1 MCTRSEGRDQT
12 RGGMGGRGAKGG
24 TRELPWGGPRVI
36 GRTLGV
42 NVGRSKSSKYKVTLR
57 QGRTIKHP
65 VAEHLE
71 GGSDVRN
78 LG

>member
-12 RGGMGGRGAKGG
+12 WGGMGGGAPRGEP
-24 TRELPWGGPRVI
+24 RELPWGGPRVI

-42 NVGRSKSSKYKVTLR
+42 YVGRSKSSKYKVTLR

-65 VAEHLE
+65 VSEHLE

>member
-1 MCTRSEGRDQT
+1 MRDVTRHGEVWGGGAA
-12 RGGMGGRGAKGG
+12 RGEP
-24 TRELPWGGPRVI
+24 RELPWGGPRVI

>member
-1 MCTRSEGRDQT
+1 MGRD
-12 RGGMGGRGAKGG
+12 GGRGTKGEP
-24 TRELPWGGPRVI
+24 RELPWGGPRVI

-42 NVGRSKSSKYKVTLR
+42 NIGRSKSSKYIVTLR
-57 QGRTIKHP
+57 QGGTIKHP

>member
-1 MCTRSEGRDQT
+1 
-12 RGGMGGRGAKGG
+12 MGGGAPRGDP
-24 TRELPWGGPRVI
+24 RELPWGGPRVI

-42 NVGRSKSSKYKVTLR
+42 YVGRSKSSKYKVTLR